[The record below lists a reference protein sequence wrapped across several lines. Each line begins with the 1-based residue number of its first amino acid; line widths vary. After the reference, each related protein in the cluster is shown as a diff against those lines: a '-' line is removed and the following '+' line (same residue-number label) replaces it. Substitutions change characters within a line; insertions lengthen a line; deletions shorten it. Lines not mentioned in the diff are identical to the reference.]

1 MESGLGWRPG
11 GRESTQHPQHLGVR
25 RKESRGG
32 GGVRRTEGGAAL
44 TWAGAAPARGSRAGP
59 AACLHGRSRR
69 RRRHLPSRSRSRRA
83 GDREPG
89 AQGGERAG
97 RGGGAWPG
105 HLTRVPARSRPET
118 LPVPSSGPGRD
129 PCRRLSACPRSAQG
143 SPAAA
148 PGRVRL
154 HGGRELRGLKDAP
167 KE

>member
-69 RRRHLPSRSRSRRA
+69 RRRLLSRSRSRRA

-129 PCRRLSACPRSAQG
+129 PCWRLSACPRSAQG

>member
-69 RRRHLPSRSRSRRA
+69 RRRLPSRSRSRRA